1 MKFTKE
7 TFQKKYK
14 PGKTKEL
21 EEDVIGG
28 GGDAVITHNQ
38 VSAKTLPNPGIPNS
52 GYLKGKNQTLDD
64 KIKQVRNPTARFGL
78 GGEGGVPYGGRPGN
92 QYVDGGDAM
101 ELDVNDSTINVY
113 LDEEGNTDEITE
125 SSKDKMR
132 KMVKE
137 LMDSRNQDNEILGD
151 SDDITLKSRITEL
164 LKSLKGKDVDEFE
177 LVIDLIRKGFE
188 GENNKPKF

>member
-38 VSAKTLPNPGIPNS
+38 VSTKTLPNPGIPNS

-64 KIKQVRNPTARFGL
+64 LIDKTRNRTARFGL
-78 GGEGGVPYGGRPGN
+78 GGEMGVPYGGRPGN

-101 ELDVNDSTINVY
+101 ELDVNDTTISSE
-113 LDEEGNTDEITE
+113 DEEENTDEITE

-137 LMDSRNQDNEILGD
+137 LMNSRNQDNEILGD
-151 SDDITLKSRITEL
+151 SDDITLKSRISEL
-164 LKSLKGKDVDEFE
+164 LKSLKGKSSDEFE

-188 GENNKPKF
+188 EENNKPKF

>member
-38 VSAKTLPNPGIPNS
+38 VSTKTLPNPGIPNS

-64 KIKQVRNPTARFGL
+64 LIDKTRNRTATFGL
-78 GGEGGVPYGGRPGN
+78 GGEMGVPYGGRPGN

-101 ELDVNDSTINVY
+101 ELDVNDTTISSE
-113 LDEEGNTDEITE
+113 DEEENTDEITE

-137 LMDSRNQDNEILGD
+137 LMNSRNQDNEILGD
-151 SDDITLKSRITEL
+151 SDDITLKSRISEL
-164 LKSLKGKDVDEFE
+164 LKSLKGKSSDEFE

-188 GENNKPKF
+188 EENNKPKF